1 MAGPAINVV
10 VVLRADEAGR
20 VADVSASVDAK
31 QRDPDES
38 NNTVMASV
46 TITSAPTGGGSSGGL
61 CSYDPNGRFDPVLP
75 LLVMLS
81 LIYLAW
87 RRRVATQ

>member
-1 MAGPAINVV
+1 M
-10 VVLRADEAGR
+10 
-20 VADVSASVDAK
+20 ADVSASVDAK

-38 NNTVMASV
+38 NNSVAASV
-46 TITSAPTGGGSSGGL
+46 TITSAPVSDDGNGGL

-81 LIYLAW
+81 LIYLGW
-87 RRRVATQ
+87 RRRVIAQ